1 MSSVQ
6 KYSNFKLGHILDKLN
21 YIENYGTGIPKIV
34 LTYNDSTK
42 NLNIKLQ
49 KIFLQLLCLILIFII
64 TK

>member
-6 KYSNFKLGHILDKLN
+6 KNRNFKLGHILDKLN

-42 NLNIKLQ
+42 NLNIKL
-49 KIFLQLLCLILIFII
+49 
-64 TK
+64 